1 MQFSQTQYCQHIYE
15 LKREIR
21 EQFSEEAWRAE
32 KQKPIPEFPK
42 LRFQGGL
49 VGKHEVVAL
58 EVTKAAELELVD
70 QQYGPSVEFYDPL
83 LLLISLNKMVMCR
96 IPHDL
101 PASSWV
107 ESMEK
112 VLNLFDPGNNQGIPR
127 MDIVPQKMWTV
138 ALLHPKRSDLTAHFY
153 TCLSAHLD
161 LWSHHVGCDVS
172 RDQLNWLC
180 DGGKFM
186 RASLKSRQPS
196 LFTSRD
202 RVYELPTLPAWE
214 HTFS

>member
-1 MQFSQTQYCQHIYE
+1 M
-15 LKREIR
+15 
-21 EQFSEEAWRAE
+21 AE

-42 LRFQGGL
+42 LRLQGDW
-49 VGKHEVVAL
+49 VEKNEVVAL
-58 EVTKAAELELVD
+58 EVTKDAELEIRD
-70 QQYGPSVEFYDPL
+70 QQYGTSNEFYDPL

-96 IPHDL
+96 IPYDL

-127 MDIVPQKMWTV
+127 MDIVPQKLWTV
-138 ALLHPKRSDLTAHFY
+138 ALLHPKQSDLTAHFY

-161 LWSHHVGCDVS
+161 LWSHHVGCAVS
-172 RDQLNWLC
+172 RDRINSLGVQ
-180 DGGKFM
+180 GKFLCTIL
-186 RASLKSRQPS
+186 RSKYPN

-202 RVYELPTLPAWE
+202 QAYELPTLPAWE
-214 HTFS
+214 HILT